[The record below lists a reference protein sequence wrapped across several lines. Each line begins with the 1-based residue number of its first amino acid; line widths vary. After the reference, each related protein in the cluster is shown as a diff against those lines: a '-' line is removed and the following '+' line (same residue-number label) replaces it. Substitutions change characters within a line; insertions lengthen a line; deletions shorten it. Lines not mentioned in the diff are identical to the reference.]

1 MKCKNC
7 GIDGN
12 KDAKFCVKCGTSISE
27 NMVENDCYIGK
38 RVNKEL
44 LNDVTKYLEQGEIF
58 KAIFRG
64 QTESKQGKGI
74 FAPKGIYE
82 FYLILTNKRIML
94 YQGTHVLLM
103 KGLHSPSIE
112 FIDYKEITNLAHHKG
127 VLFGD
132 ITFSIRS
139 VGERKFDQI
148 INMEVEIAA
157 KMLSDKI
164 TEYKNNN
171 VQQNQLQTDED
182 PLVILKKRL
191 AKGEINKSE
200 YDELKSILE
209 N

>member
-1 MKCKNC
+1 M
-7 GIDGN
+7 
-12 KDAKFCVKCGTSISE
+12 SE
-27 NMVENDCYIGK
+27 NREENYCYFGK

-44 LNDVTKYLEQGEIF
+44 LNDVTKYLEQDEIF

-64 QTESKQGKGI
+64 QTESKQVKGI

-103 KGLHSPSIE
+103 KGLQSPSIE

-139 VGERKFDQI
+139 VGERKFEQI
-148 INMEVEIAA
+148 INIEVETAA

-164 TEYKNNN
+164 TEYKNINS
-171 VQQNQLQTDED
+171 QQKQIQTDED
-182 PLVILKKRL
+182 PIIILKKRL

-200 YDELKSILE
+200 YNELKTILE
-209 N
+209 